1 VDEMTC
7 LEVNENAPEF
17 ALGILS
23 PDEHNAVAA
32 HLRACPACRLEVES
46 MQSVGHQL
54 LDLVPGTEPPL
65 GFDRRVL
72 TRVGSPLKPLKPARR
87 RIRMIATLA
96 AAAVIAV
103 AATIG
108 VDLAGHTSHPGGPV
122 VASAV
127 LYAGS
132 QPVGHVDV
140 RAGKPPWLIMTVH
153 SVGSND
159 KVTCEVVGKDGTVTN
174 VGTFWFE
181 YGRGAWST
189 PDPALNSGLA
199 GVRLVDD
206 HGDVVAS
213 AQFA

>member
-7 LEVNENAPEF
+7 LEVNEYAPEF
-17 ALGILS
+17 ALGILG
-23 PDEHNAVAA
+23 PEVHNAVAV

-46 MQSVGHQL
+46 MQSVGYQL

-72 TRVGSPLKPLKPARR
+72 SRVGSPLKPARR
-87 RIRMIATLA
+87 RFRMIATLA

-108 VDLAGHTSHPGGPV
+108 TDLAGHTSHPAPV

-140 RAGKPPWLIMTVH
+140 RAGNPPWLVMTVH
-153 SVGSND
+153 SVGDNN

-189 PDPALNSGLA
+189 PDPALASGLA